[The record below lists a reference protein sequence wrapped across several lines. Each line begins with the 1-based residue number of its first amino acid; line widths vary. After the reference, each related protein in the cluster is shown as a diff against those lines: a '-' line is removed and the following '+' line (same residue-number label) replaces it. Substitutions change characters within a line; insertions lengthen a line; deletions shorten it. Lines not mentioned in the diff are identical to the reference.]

1 MSIRQGLG
9 LFVASVALILSARQI
24 THAQTNTGEIA
35 GVVRD
40 SQDAAVAGVVITALH
55 VESGTQVQRETD
67 AGGRYFLPALRVGT
81 HRISAEREGFRRI
94 LRSGVSFNSGR
105 R

>member
-9 LFVASVALILSARQI
+9 LFVASVAVILSARQI
-24 THAQTNTGEIA
+24 THAQTNTGEIT

-55 VESGTQVQRETD
+55 VESGTQVQRRD
-67 AGGRYFLPALRVGT
+67 PIAAAFLPSRLSASAPS
-81 HRISAEREGFRRI
+81 RISAGT
-94 LRSGVSFNSGR
+94 
-105 R
+105 